1 MKNYWQRLTRIIS
14 LQFHYNLF
22 LQVIDVIAREETL
35 LNVVRSVTRNGR
47 SILLTALLA
56 LVLVYMFSIIGFLF
70 FQEDFVIETEPL
82 KQEIVNS
89 LPRGNFKQF

>member
-1 MKNYWQRLTRIIS
+1 M
-14 LQFHYNLF
+14 
-22 LQVIDVIAREETL
+22 IAREETL

-56 LVLVYMFSIIGFLF
+56 LVLVYIFSIIGFLF

-82 KQEIVNS
+82 KQEIIPEGKNN
-89 LPRGNFKQF
+89 GEH

>member
-1 MKNYWQRLTRIIS
+1 M
-14 LQFHYNLF
+14 
-22 LQVIDVIAREETL
+22 IDVIAREETL

-56 LVLVYMFSIIGFLF
+56 LVLVYIFSIIGFLF

-82 KQEIVNS
+82 KQEIIPEGKNK
-89 LPRGNFKQF
+89 LL

>member
-1 MKNYWQRLTRIIS
+1 M
-14 LQFHYNLF
+14 
-22 LQVIDVIAREETL
+22 IAREETL

-56 LVLVYMFSIIGFLF
+56 LVLVYIFSIIGFLF

-82 KQEIVNS
+82 KQEIIPEGKTMEIISV
-89 LPRGNFKQF
+89 KE

>member
-1 MKNYWQRLTRIIS
+1 M
-14 LQFHYNLF
+14 
-22 LQVIDVIAREETL
+22 IDVIAREETL

-56 LVLVYMFSIIGFLF
+56 LVLVYIFSIIGFLF

-82 KQEIVNS
+82 KQEIIPEGKSKV
-89 LPRGNFKQF
+89 L

>member
-1 MKNYWQRLTRIIS
+1 
-14 LQFHYNLF
+14 
-22 LQVIDVIAREETL
+22 VIDVIAREETL

-70 FQEDFVIETEPL
+70 FQEDFVIETEPI
-82 KQEIVNS
+82 KQVAEGITDGKYSLYRWCNIVIFYS
-89 LPRGNFKQF
+89 LCFYMLIN